1 MKSQQSGATPKQQN
15 SWQHSWNEWTDAI
28 SYAGSAW
35 RSCRQQ
41 RPAEGEE
48 TFSPAVNERSMRM
61 ALTKQIRELHDEVPA
76 YQRLGALHRQAPKQ
90 DSSKY

>member
-1 MKSQQSGATPKQQN
+1 M
-15 SWQHSWNEWTDAI
+15 
-28 SYAGSAW
+28 
-35 RSCRQQ
+35 

-76 YQRLGALHRQAPKQ
+76 YQRLGALHRQAPKL
-90 DSSKY
+90 DSGKG